1 MSLSLYQGEKLVT
14 LGAGSIYYISSRLVQ
29 SISMVNNS
37 VQDQNFKTQP
47 FLVLLRLKKKGEKV
61 YLRFTDT
68 RKWRDVNQE
77 IYLYIIYIDIW
88 VLENTKRQSIKFEI
102 QAPSRRFNH
111 DFIISFIHVNLKA
124 Y

>member
-14 LGAGSIYYISSRLVQ
+14 LGAGSIYYISSRLVR

-47 FLVLLRLKKKGEKV
+47 FLVLLRLKKKVKKCICVSPTQEN
-61 YLRFTDT
+61 
-68 RKWRDVNQE
+68 DVMSIKGY
-77 IYLYIIYIDIW
+77 IYILYIDIW

-102 QAPSRRFNH
+102 QAP
-111 DFIISFIHVNLKA
+111 
-124 Y
+124 